1 MSDDRKA
8 HDLQTEE
15 LRIVLPAPAEN
26 PPEPPSAQEE
36 VAVQEDAVR
45 AQARRRTR
53 RSFLVGTLSAI
64 GLAGAWRWILTRPQ
78 IEGVPG
84 PLRKAFDFNAAVS
97 RALLGDRA
105 LAPTFAKGRAVQ
117 DLRVNG
123 VIGLDPALRLD
134 RWRLQVKNLARAE
147 GSPEYVADVNTWK
160 YADDPVLMAQDDTL
174 DTYVEGDGNLDRSN
188 GKPDGPE
195 PGLLL
200 TMDAIRAL
208 PKVEMVTQLK
218 CIEGWSEIVEWGGAR
233 MSDFMHAY
241 PPARGA
247 NGRLP
252 RYVGFET
259 PDRQYYVG
267 LYMEDALH
275 PQTLLCYEINGQP
288 LSREHGAP
296 LRLVTPLKYGIKHL
310 KQIGSISYTDK
321 RPRDYWAE
329 NDYDYYAGH

>member
-1 MSDDRKA
+1 
-8 HDLQTEE
+8 
-15 LRIVLPAPAEN
+15 
-26 PPEPPSAQEE
+26 
-36 VAVQEDAVR
+36 
-45 AQARRRTR
+45 
-53 RSFLVGTLSAI
+53 
-64 GLAGAWRWILTRPQ
+64 
-78 IEGVPG
+78 
-84 PLRKAFDFNAAVS
+84 
-97 RALLGDRA
+97 
-105 LAPTFAKGRAVQ
+105 
-117 DLRVNG
+117 
-123 VIGLDPALRLD
+123 
-134 RWRLQVKNLARAE
+134 VKNLAHAE

-208 PKVEMVTQLK
+208 PKIEMVTQLK

-310 KQIGSISYTDK
+310 KQIGSISYTEK

>member
-1 MSDDRKA
+1 MSEDRKSDD
-8 HDLQTEE
+8 
-15 LRIVLPAPAEN
+15 LRIVSPNPAGDP
-26 PPEPPSAQEE
+26 QEQPT
-36 VAVQEDAVR
+36 AQEDAAAQEDALR
-45 AQARRRTR
+45 ARARRRTR
-53 RSFLVGTLSAI
+53 RSFLVGTLGAA
-64 GLAGAWRWILTRPQ
+64 GLAGAWRWILTRP
-78 IEGVPG
+78 EVDGLPG
-84 PLRKAFDFNAAVS
+84 PLRKGFEFNTAVS

-105 LAPTFAKGRAVQ
+105 VAPTFAKARAVR

-134 RWRLQVKNLARAE
+134 RWRLQVKNLAHPE

-174 DTYVEGDGNLDRSN
+174 DTYVEGDGNLDRAN
-188 GKPDGPE
+188 GQPQGPE

-200 TMDAIRAL
+200 TMDAVRAL
-208 PKVEMVTQLK
+208 PRVEMVTQLK
-218 CIEGWSEIVEWGGAR
+218 CIEGWSEIVHWGGAR
-233 MSDFMHAY
+233 MSDFIHAY

-247 NGRLP
+247 HGGLP
-252 RYVGFET
+252 RYVGVET

-275 PQTLLCYEINGQP
+275 PQTLLCYEMNGQP

-296 LRLVTPLKYGIKHL
+296 LRLVTPLKYGIKQL
-310 KQIGSISYTDK
+310 KQIGSISYTDR

>member
-1 MSDDRKA
+1 VNDDLRTD
-8 HDLQTEE
+8 DLKIVGPDTTED
-15 LRIVLPAPAEN
+15 L
-26 PPEPPSAQEE
+26 PEPRNVHEDA
-36 VAVQEDAVR
+36 AAQEDAVR

-53 RSFLVGTLSAI
+53 RSFLAGAVGAA
-64 GLAGAWRWILTRPQ
+64 GLVGAWRWILTRPQ
-78 IEGVPG
+78 VEGVPG
-84 PLRKAFDFNAAVS
+84 PLRKGFEFNAAVS

-105 LAPTFAKGRAVQ
+105 LAPTFAKGHAVQ

-134 RWRLQVKNLARAE
+134 RWRLQVKNLAPAE
-147 GSPEYVADVNTWK
+147 GSPEYVADVNSWK
-160 YADDPVLMAQDDTL
+160 YADDPGLMAQDDTL

-188 GKPDGPE
+188 GKADGPE

-200 TMDAIRAL
+200 TMDAVRAL
-208 PKVEMVTQLK
+208 PRVEMVTQLK
-218 CIEGWSEIVEWGGAR
+218 CIEGWSEIVHWGGAR
-233 MSDFMHAY
+233 LSDFMHAY

-247 NGRLP
+247 SGRLP

-275 PQTLLCYEINGQP
+275 PQTLVCYELNGQP

-329 NDYDYYAGH
+329 NGYDYYAGH

>member
-1 MSDDRKA
+1 MSDDLETLSLHLA
-8 HDLQTEE
+8 DD
-15 LRIVLPAPAEN
+15 PAEQPN
-26 PPEPPSAQEE
+26 PQE
-36 VAVQEDAVR
+36 VAAAQEDAVR

-53 RSFLVGTLSAI
+53 RSFLVGAVSAL
-64 GLAGAWRWILTRPQ
+64 GLAGAWDWILQRPPSQ
-78 IEGVPG
+78 DLPRT
-84 PLRKAFDFNAAVS
+84 LRKGFEFNAAIS

-105 LAPTFAKGRAVQ
+105 LAPTFAEGRAVQ
-117 DLRVNG
+117 DLRLNG

-134 RWRLQVKNLARAE
+134 LWRLQVKNLAHAE
-147 GSPEYVADVNTWK
+147 GMPEYVADVNAWK
-160 YADDPVLMAQDDTL
+160 YADDAVLMAQDDTL
-174 DTYVEGDGNLDRSN
+174 DTYVDGDGNLDRAN
-188 GKPDGPE
+188 GQPKGPE

-208 PKVEMVTQLK
+208 PRVEMVTQLK
-218 CIEGWSEIVEWGGAR
+218 CIEGWSEIVHWGGAR
-233 MSDFMHAY
+233 LSDFMHAY
-241 PPARGA
+241 PPACGA

-267 LYMEDALH
+267 LYMEEALH